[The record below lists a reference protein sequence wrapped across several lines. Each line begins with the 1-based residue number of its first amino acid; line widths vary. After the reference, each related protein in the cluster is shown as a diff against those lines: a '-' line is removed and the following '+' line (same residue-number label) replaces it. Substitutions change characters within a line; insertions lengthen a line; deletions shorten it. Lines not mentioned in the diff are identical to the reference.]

1 MRVWIAVFLALAAVA
16 AASAGCG
23 RVGELERPAAED
35 SANR

>member
-1 MRVWIAVFLALAAVA
+1 MRVWIAVFLVLAA